1 MTNAEKV
8 IGKDA
13 VAALRAAGMIVVAHD
28 AIRLAQAHAVAIEQE
43 RVRQERAMLRKRMGV
58 RPAAERMA
66 G

>member
-43 RVRQERAMLRKRMGV
+43 RVRQL
-58 RPAAERMA
+58 AERERGRLRGLQRERMVA
-66 G
+66 

>member
-13 VAALRAAGMIVVAHD
+13 VAALLAAGMIVVAHD

-43 RVRQERAMLRKRMGV
+43 RVRQL
-58 RPAAERMA
+58 AERERGRLREMQRERMVA
-66 G
+66 

>member
-13 VAALRAAGMIVVAHD
+13 VSMLRAAGMIVVAHD

-43 RVRQERAMLRKRMGV
+43 RVRQL
-58 RPAAERMA
+58 AERERGRLRDLLRERMVA
-66 G
+66 